1 MKIDILTAFPA
12 MFDSPFAESIVKR
25 AQEKGKVEI
34 KIYDLRKWTLDK
46 YQSIDDHPYG
56 GGAGMV
62 LMVEPIYRALQD
74 IDPDWKAFRIL
85 FTARGA
91 RIMQEKVREL
101 SKEKHLVLISGHYE
115 GTDERVHEHLVDVC
129 LSLGDFIL
137 TGGEIPA
144 MALTDAVVR
153 LIPGVLGNE
162 ESVVNE
168 SFSES
173 SDNKS
178 YLEYPHYAKPAEFK
192 TKKGEI
198 WKVPSVLLSGNH
210 AEIKKWRQNS
220 KKVSS

>member
-12 MFDSPFAESIVKR
+12 MFTPFAESMVKR
-25 AQEKGKVEI
+25 AQEKGKVYI
-34 KIYDLRKWTLDK
+34 HIHNLRDWTSDT

-62 LMVEPIYRALQD
+62 LMVEPIYKALQD
-74 IDPDWKAFRIL
+74 IDPGWKAFRIL

-101 SKEKHLVLISGHYE
+101 SKKEHLVLICGHYE
-115 GTDERVHEHLVDVC
+115 GTDERVHEHLVNVC

-153 LIPGVLGNE
+153 LIPGVLGNKQ
-162 ESVVNE
+162 SVVDE

-173 SDNKS
+173 SKN
-178 YLEYPHYAKPAEFK
+178 YLEYPHYAKPAAFK

-210 AEIKKWRQNS
+210 AEIKKWRENNKKLS
-220 KKVSS
+220 K